1 MVTVAECEKEKRL
14 GWRIE
19 ERERCPARWTRR
31 EMEERDRE
39 AVVMP
44 AMGRRS
50 EKKRTITERAKKKM
64 RRDLGA
70 EDVDRLSLCGDEEE
84 EEWDVDIRELK
95 MPLLSYTVAC
105 CRTSAGAK
113 YTNS

>member
-1 MVTVAECEKEKRL
+1 ME
-14 GWRIE
+14 
-19 ERERCPARWTRR
+19 AR
-31 EMEERDRE
+31 DGE

-50 EKKRTITERAKKKM
+50 EKRRTTTERDKRRI

-84 EEWDVDIRELK
+84 EWDVDIRGPKTAL
-95 MPLLSYTVAC
+95 MSYTVVC
-105 CRTSAGAK
+105 NRTSTDVNN
-113 YTNS
+113 TNSQSLD

>member
-1 MVTVAECEKEKRL
+1 
-14 GWRIE
+14 
-19 ERERCPARWTRR
+19 
-31 EMEERDRE
+31 MEAKDRE

-50 EKKRTITERAKKKM
+50 EKRRTMTEREKKRI

-84 EEWDVDIRELK
+84 EWDVDIRGLK
-95 MPLLSYTVAC
+95 TALMVYTAAC
-105 CRTSAGAK
+105 NRTDTGTK
-113 YTNS
+113 NINSQSLN